1 MLFNSVVFL
10 YLFLPATLL
19 AYFIFPKA
27 LRNHLLAIASISFFA
42 WGGVN
47 YTLLLLVSTLIN
59 YVFGLLAEDDRK
71 RGKLWL
77 ILGVLANLGIL
88 FYFKYSGFFM
98 ENYNQLAKGLGWQI
112 SEFKAV
118 ILPIGI
124 SFYTFHGMS
133 YQIDVYRDVS
143 KAQRKFMDLL
153 LYKTFFPQL
162 IAGPII
168 RYNTIAEQLKKR
180 EFLWSN
186 VQEGLE
192 RFIIGLAKKVIIA
205 NTFAYVADALWTIN
219 ISDMGTTTAWLAVF
233 CYTFQIY
240 ADFSAYSDMA
250 IGLAKMFGFQ
260 FPENFNFPYLA
271 KSFKDFWTR
280 WHISLSTWFRDY
292 LYIPLGGNRKGPG
305 RIFLN
310 LWIVFLCTGFWHGA
324 SWNFL
329 IWGAFHGFFLSL
341 EKLVP
346 FSKLKIPAVISRCIM
361 FFLIMLSWVPFRAV
375 DLGHTLNMYKKMF
388 GFSPTPEG
396 TYHLYMQSTLLT
408 RDFYLILLIS
418 LFCAFGGIQFIRE
431 KKHLFLRK
439 SLAKSIDLVKLA
451 ALVLIFALC
460 SIYIVS
466 GSYSPFIYFRF

>member
-77 ILGVLANLGIL
+77 ILGVFANLGIL

-168 RYNTIAEQLKKR
+168 RYNTIAEQIKKR

-219 ISDMGTTTAWLAVF
+219 IS
-233 CYTFQIY
+233 
-240 ADFSAYSDMA
+240 
-250 IGLAKMFGFQ
+250 
-260 FPENFNFPYLA
+260 
-271 KSFKDFWTR
+271 
-280 WHISLSTWFRDY
+280 
-292 LYIPLGGNRKGPG
+292 
-305 RIFLN
+305 
-310 LWIVFLCTGFWHGA
+310 
-324 SWNFL
+324 
-329 IWGAFHGFFLSL
+329 
-341 EKLVP
+341 
-346 FSKLKIPAVISRCIM
+346 
-361 FFLIMLSWVPFRAV
+361 
-375 DLGHTLNMYKKMF
+375 
-388 GFSPTPEG
+388 
-396 TYHLYMQSTLLT
+396 
-408 RDFYLILLIS
+408 
-418 LFCAFGGIQFIRE
+418 
-431 KKHLFLRK
+431 
-439 SLAKSIDLVKLA
+439 
-451 ALVLIFALC
+451 
-460 SIYIVS
+460 
-466 GSYSPFIYFRF
+466 